1 MYLSA
6 FAWNLQTKGNLT
18 KHMKSKVHQRKC
30 FEMGIIPV
38 PMTVDES
45 QLDPDMLVHHVEI
58 QEDGKVT
65 VYAVFHGLF
74 TPTRMPAKAILK
86 DKPKRSR

>member
-1 MYLSA
+1 
-6 FAWNLQTKGNLT
+6 
-18 KHMKSKVHQRKC
+18 MKSKVHQRKC

-45 QLDPDMLVHHVEI
+45 QLDPEMLVHHVEI

-65 VYAVFHGLF
+65 VYAVFYGLLI
-74 TPTRMPAKAILK
+74 PTRISANAILK
-86 DKPKRSR
+86 YKTERTR

>member
-1 MYLSA
+1 MPTHLAKTALPFDTYLSVYLV
-6 FAWNLQTKGNLT
+6 LQTKGNLT

-58 QEDGKVT
+58 QEDGKVLRCLM
-65 VYAVFHGLF
+65 FGGCLII
-74 TPTRMPAKAILK
+74 K
-86 DKPKRSR
+86 

>member
-1 MYLSA
+1 
-6 FAWNLQTKGNLT
+6 
-18 KHMKSKVHQRKC
+18 MKSKVHQRKC

-58 QEDGKVT
+58 QEDAKVLRCSMFGGCMII
-65 VYAVFHGLF
+65 Y
-74 TPTRMPAKAILK
+74 
-86 DKPKRSR
+86 

>member
-1 MYLSA
+1 
-6 FAWNLQTKGNLT
+6 
-18 KHMKSKVHQRKC
+18 MKSKVHQRKC

-45 QLDPDMLVHHVEI
+45 QLDENMLVHHVEI

-65 VYAVFHGLF
+65 LSSQLTAVCVCVNV
-74 TPTRMPAKAILK
+74 TMAMVA
-86 DKPKRSR
+86 